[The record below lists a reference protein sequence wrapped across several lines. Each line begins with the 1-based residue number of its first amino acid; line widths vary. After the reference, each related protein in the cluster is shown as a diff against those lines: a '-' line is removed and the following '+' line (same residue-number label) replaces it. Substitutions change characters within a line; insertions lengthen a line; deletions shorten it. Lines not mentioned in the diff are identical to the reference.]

1 MRRSVWM
8 RVLAAVLIISM
19 LAAPVSAA
27 ARRPSPSYGTNCI
40 VGGIISIIRDI
51 IRDIWD
57 DWFDVPG
64 DEDPEPTPP
73 EQPTDPTDPTEPGET
88 EPEDPT
94 EPEETLKTVMNLIE
108 GYTNTENGH
117 LLRGVSYSLSQLT
130 EEQSKPES
138 TPGSLRDIKAIA
150 IGAARAAA
158 PSVRPMAETE
168 TTPESVK
175 IEGITGKAS
184 SVDTSE
190 PAFDKSVD
198 NAFDGDYSTFWATV
212 PGGNLAACYLIADL
226 RSTYTIDK
234 VQYTKRHDASAGY
247 NCTGNLLNYTIEVS
261 TNGLNWTQVDTGD
274 TVNGTTE
281 ITFDAVSARYVRLTS
296 TSSYHWQDGT
306 NGKPDNRNTVMTC
319 AEFEVFGYSNPTT
332 EPDPDPDMPDPGM
345 IESIPFS
352 KLTWAQVKN
361 ANFNYYVND
370 SCTNPVKVVAKADG
384 SGYELVDSQGNV
396 LATLDGSDL
405 SQKIGND
412 IMLFTPSYI
421 VFFPVTMYD
430 YDQSTINNATHALEA
445 AANPALTKWQGIYFN
460 GGSPIAITYG
470 NSRNNW
476 VDGGQYVIQSARA
489 AKYIDE
495 SYLSGS
501 VSGGI
506 TGVTR
511 ENATVWNLQV
521 VSDTTGYLST
531 VIDGITYYMA
541 IDSAGA
547 SGESLKTSPSLL
559 TITTC
564 SDTTDY
570 VDGDGNL
577 LQICGTK
584 YLNQHGGYNVTTYGG
599 ENSAND
605 SGNAMWFYKVDG
617 ETDNKV
623 TAGSSITAG
632 FADWNFWGKNSG
644 NNANGDLFYTGLVE
658 NELVNDEIV
667 FTKPDGGIFNS
678 NTDVKDIY
686 EFVGVP
692 FILNTETGV
701 YSFDSDYNGAYF
713 SGDPQSGTKDAPHN
727 LHFALEAPQPM
738 PNGLGVADG
747 STNAFLPFN
756 NQESYSI
763 NQVNYH
769 FGMRAD
775 LPFSM
780 TSNGRIK
787 ETDDNSTPITFTFS
801 GDDDVWIFI
810 DGKLVADL
818 GGIHNR
824 LDVTFNFA
832 TNTVTYSEENSQDA
846 NLVTGSYND
855 GSFATTQKLF
865 NDTEGTGLL
874 GMTRQEFAT
883 NENHELQFFYL
894 ERGEGTSNCHIEFN
908 LPMRDTVLVTKDIT
922 KSWSE
927 KQDEDDGE
935 NGDGTAPLTSK
946 EQEAVNKLNFYFKLW
961 KKEAGGEFQVVANTN
976 FILQDKEGNFLGIH
990 STGSDGK
997 FSLKNAQTAKFMTEI
1012 PRTGV
1017 TYYVEE
1023 IDLDLD
1029 TFLTPDYNYKG
1040 QATYGF
1046 NYEGDYL
1053 DPTEE
1058 DENRTSH
1065 VNAFITDASLIPEHE
1080 LPMDATELKSYEF
1093 LAKGSIES
1101 SDYLEFICT
1110 NYLNAELPN
1119 PTARAYEDI
1128 IVIDYGLPV
1137 HIDPLH
1143 NDLFRGED
1151 IEIVA
1156 WGDETLEL
1164 NEVLTGDVAVED
1176 GTEGGTSWS
1185 GNKIFSNTTTEA
1197 QVFDSGNVTFTDV
1210 TYAEHAQEITN
1221 DDGSKTTTYTYTRDS
1236 FDYELTKQMT
1246 EVEEIRYI
1254 IKVTSTRTNE
1264 TTGLEYTACRY
1275 ALGKIY
1281 IVPATI
1287 MYYEE
1292 NFSNLV
1298 EFAFGNG
1305 ATAPTVKKE
1314 DAYVSPYQEPGVVGT
1329 VGDSTYGSDEAY
1341 KEDSHDS
1348 NGTSYFFD
1356 TTNGYVRFKYSFT
1369 GTGTTFFARTSANT
1383 GYMQV
1388 LLFKGDLTLD
1398 DAAAAAGKGEQI
1410 DTWYRDTYYNDTN
1423 GYAQDVDGT
1432 LYNIPVYTN
1441 DNQPYGTYTVLVTV
1455 AKKGAPTAGPAD
1467 SGSMPEFYLDGIR
1480 IMQPLKGVYREN
1492 AESITPVPE
1501 NERTPITLK
1510 ALNAYSTDGEAN
1522 LDVVTLREKLLEEWP
1537 VDDEAE
1543 ESPWDFVVLT
1553 DTVGNIVKASEY
1565 ESIGPKE
1572 EVYLAASYAPA
1583 EGEKDADISAQ
1594 KVSFSLMYWQPEGLK
1609 LYMGMKAPFGH
1620 AYVNVGSETYEL
1632 ENATD
1637 CYYDVTN
1644 DYESLI
1650 EEEVQ
1655 LTTKE
1660 GWNVYTDQNG
1670 NTVYEQYDP
1679 KTDTTT
1685 FFDENRQKIEVD
1697 DLVAYYE
1704 QLTEVMTTCY
1714 IVTYSFEAAQVNDI
1728 NSVVSLTNIK
1738 VVGSH
1743 EFTIIRDTDIV
1754 IP

>member
-73 EQPTDPTDPTEPGET
+73 EQPTGPTDPTEPGET

-94 EPEETLKTVMNLIE
+94 EPEESLKTVMNLIE

-701 YSFDSDYNGAYF
+701 YSFDSDYHGAYF
-713 SGDPQSGTKDAPHN
+713 SGEPQSGTKDAPHN

-738 PNGLGVADG
+738 PNGLSVGDG

-756 NQESYSI
+756 NQESYAT

-824 LDVTFNFA
+824 LDVTFDFA
-832 TNTVTYSEENSQDA
+832 ANTVTYSEENIADFKLTGVE
-846 NLVTGSYND
+846 NNETGSYND
-855 GSFATTQKLF
+855 STFATTQKLF

-922 KSWSE
+922 KSWSQE
-927 KQDEDDGE
+927 QADNDDD
-935 NGDGTAPLTSK
+935 GDGTAPLTSK

-961 KKEAGGEFQVVANTN
+961 KKEADGEFQVVANTN

-1080 LPMDATELKSYEF
+1080 LPMDTTELKSYEF

-1137 HIDPLH
+1137 QVDPLH
-1143 NDLFRGED
+1143 NDLFRGDD

-1176 GTEGGTSWS
+1176 GTEGGTSWT
-1185 GNKIFSNTTTEA
+1185 GNKFFSNTTTEA
-1197 QVFDSGNVTFTDV
+1197 QVFDSGKVTFTDE

-1221 DDGSKTTTYTYTRDS
+1221 DDGTKTTTYTYTRDS

-1275 ALGKIY
+1275 ALGKVY

-1292 NFSNLV
+1292 NFDGLV
-1298 EFAFGNG
+1298 SY
-1305 ATAPTVKKE
+1305 ATEAGSLVGE
-1314 DAYVSPYQEPGVVGT
+1314 QRVEAYVSDYQEPGVVGT

-1341 KEDSHDS
+1341 ECDPHDS
-1348 NGTSYFFD
+1348 NGTSYKLD
-1356 TTNGYVRFKYSFT
+1356 TTNGYVRFAYSFT
-1369 GTGTTFFARTSANT
+1369 GTGTSFFARTSAKT

-1388 LLFKGDLTLD
+1388 MLFDGELTVD
-1398 DAAAAAGKGEQI
+1398 EAVAAARAAEQKDI
-1410 DTWYRDTYYNDTN
+1410 WYRDTFYNDENNT
-1423 GYAQDVDGT
+1423 DLDGES

-1441 DNQPYGTYTVLVTV
+1441 NELHYGTYTILVTV
-1455 AKKGAPTAGPAD
+1455 AKAGTQGAGPNLKS
-1467 SGSMPEFYLDGIR
+1467 SGNEFYLDGIR
-1480 IMQPLKGVYREN
+1480 VMQPLN
-1492 AESITPVPE
+1492 ESNNTVINEATGETITD
-1501 NERTPITLK
+1501 K
-1510 ALNAYSTDGEAN
+1510 ALSAYAADGESN
-1522 LDVVTLREKLLEEWP
+1522 LVVETLRQKLITDVEEG
-1537 VDDEAE
+1537 EAV
-1543 ESPWDFVVLT
+1543 WDGENFVVLT
-1553 DTVGNIVKASEY
+1553 DTKGAITAAQDYISY
-1565 ESIGPKE
+1565 GPKE
-1572 EVYLAASYAPA
+1572 EVYLAP
-1583 EGEKDADISAQ
+1583 GQ
-1594 KVSFSLMYWQPEGLK
+1594 KVTFSMKYWEPQGLK
-1609 LYMGMKAPFGH
+1609 IYMGMKAPFGTVGTDSVGSYS
-1620 AYVNVGSETYEL
+1620 AKLNVGKNPFTL
-1632 ENATD
+1632 RNATD
-1637 CYYDVTN
+1637 CYYDVTDMQEKLEAVYIQATDDSGN
-1644 DYESLI
+1644 L
-1650 EEEVQ
+1650 
-1655 LTTKE
+1655 L
-1660 GWNVYTDQNG
+1660 YTDADG
-1670 NTVYEQYDP
+1670 NEIYMNESGEFRYRNNNELYTGEDELTPVN
-1679 KTDTTT
+1679 TT
-1685 FFDENRQKIEVD
+1685 EVD
-1697 DLVAYYE
+1697 YY
-1704 QLTEVMTTCY
+1704 V
-1714 IVTYSFEAAQVNDI
+1714 ITYTFEAT
-1728 NSVVSLTNIK
+1728 NSIVALTNIK
-1738 VVGSH
+1738 VVGNF
-1743 EFTIIRDTDIV
+1743 EFTIVEDNEETQEGGGSAEQ
-1754 IP
+1754 

>member
-332 EPDPDPDMPDPGM
+332 EPDPDPDMPDPGI

-701 YSFDSDYNGAYF
+701 YSFDSDYHGAYF
-713 SGDPQSGTKDAPHN
+713 SGEPQSGTKDAPHN

-738 PNGLGVADG
+738 PNGLSVGDG

-756 NQESYSI
+756 NQESYAI

-824 LDVTFNFA
+824 LDVTFDFA
-832 TNTVTYSEENSQDA
+832 ANTVTYSEENIADFKLTGVE
-846 NLVTGSYND
+846 NNETGSYND
-855 GSFATTQKLF
+855 STFATTQKLF

-922 KSWSE
+922 KSWSQE
-927 KQDEDDGE
+927 QADNDDD
-935 NGDGTAPLTSK
+935 GDGTAPLTSK
-946 EQEAVNKLNFYFKLW
+946 EQEAVNKLDFYFKLW

-976 FILQDKEGNFLGIH
+976 YILQDKEGNFLGIH

-1053 DPTEE
+1053 NPTED
-1058 DENRTSH
+1058 DENNTSH
-1065 VNAFITDASLIPEHE
+1065 VNAFTSDASLIPEHE
-1080 LPMDATELKSYEF
+1080 LPMNAEVLKSYEF

-1137 HIDPLH
+1137 QVDPLH
-1143 NDLFRGED
+1143 NDLFRGDD

-1176 GTEGGTSWS
+1176 GTEGGTSWT
-1185 GNKIFSNTTTEA
+1185 GNKFFSNTTTEA
-1197 QVFDSGNVTFTDV
+1197 QVFDSGKVTFTDE

-1221 DDGSKTTTYTYTRDS
+1221 DDGTKTTTYTYTRDS

-1275 ALGKIY
+1275 ALGKVY

-1292 NFSNLV
+1292 NFDGLV
-1298 EFAFGNG
+1298 SY
-1305 ATAPTVKKE
+1305 ATEAGSLVGE
-1314 DAYVSPYQEPGVVGT
+1314 QRVEAYVSDYQEPGVVGT

-1341 KEDSHDS
+1341 ECDPHDS
-1348 NGTSYFFD
+1348 NGTSYKLD
-1356 TTNGYVRFKYSFT
+1356 TTNGYVRFAYSFT
-1369 GTGTTFFARTSANT
+1369 GTGTSFFARTSGTT

-1388 LLFKGDLTLD
+1388 MLFDGELD
-1398 DAAAAAGKGEQI
+1398 VEEAVAAARLAEQKDI
-1410 DTWYRDTYYNDTN
+1410 WYRDTFYNDTN
-1423 GYAQDVDGT
+1423 NTNLDGES
-1432 LYNIPVYTN
+1432 LYNIPVFTN
-1441 DNQPYGTYTVLVTV
+1441 NELHYGTYTILVTV
-1455 AKKGAPTAGPAD
+1455 AQAGTQGAGPNLER
-1467 SGSMPEFYLDGIR
+1467 SGNEFYLDGIR
-1480 IMQPLKGVYREN
+1480 VMQPLN
-1492 AESITPVPE
+1492 ESNNTVINEATGETITD
-1501 NERTPITLK
+1501 K
-1510 ALNAYSTDGEAN
+1510 ALSAYAADGESN
-1522 LDVVTLREKLLEEWP
+1522 LVVETLRQKLITDVEEG
-1537 VDDEAE
+1537 EAV
-1543 ESPWDFVVLT
+1543 WDGENFVVLT
-1553 DTVGNIVKASEY
+1553 DTNGAITAAQDYISF
-1565 ESIGPKE
+1565 GPKE
-1572 EVYLAASYAPA
+1572 EVYLAP
-1583 EGEKDADISAQ
+1583 GQ
-1594 KVSFSLMYWQPEGLK
+1594 KVTFSMKYWEPQGLK
-1609 LYMGMKAPFGH
+1609 IYMGMKAPFGTVGTDSVSSYS
-1620 AYVNVGSETYEL
+1620 AKLNVGKNTFTL
-1632 ENATD
+1632 RNATD
-1637 CYYDVTN
+1637 CYYDVTDMQEKLEAVYIQATDDN
-1644 DYESLI
+1644 GYL
-1650 EEEVQ
+1650 
-1655 LTTKE
+1655 L
-1660 GWNVYTDQNG
+1660 YTDADG
-1670 NTVYEQYDP
+1670 NEIYMNESGEFRYRNNNELYTGEDELTPVN
-1679 KTDTTT
+1679 TT
-1685 FFDENRQKIEVD
+1685 EVD
-1697 DLVAYYE
+1697 YY
-1704 QLTEVMTTCY
+1704 V
-1714 IVTYSFEAAQVNDI
+1714 ITYTFEATESIVA
-1728 NSVVSLTNIK
+1728 LTNIK
-1738 VVGSH
+1738 VVGNF
-1743 EFTIIRDTDIV
+1743 EFTIVEKNEETQDGPGTAEQ
-1754 IP
+1754 